1 MRYETNIDLN
11 KNELQNAALQK
22 LTAAPATP
30 VKGQMYFNTTD
41 NRAYAYNGTA
51 WVAMDAVDAPSETPT
66 TLGTII
72 NGADA
77 KTTPVDADLIP
88 LVDSAASNLLKKL
101 SWANLKATAKA
112 YFDTLYAAITHNHD
126 ASAINAGTLPVARGG
141 TGVTSVGAL
150 MASLG
155 IIEGICSTSYGTN
168 PKVVSFAVNPITL
181 NSGSVFAVKFEAGGI
196 PGGSALRINSMDY
209 PILTSSNGYTS
220 IANGEAP
227 SPGTYLFAYIPTP
240 TAHVALL
247 NPFPTL
253 AETKSV
259 GNNTS
264 AIATTSFVNAE
275 IANDAAP
282 IAHVGATGTAHG
294 VATGSVNGF
303 MASADK
309 TKLDGIATSANNYIH
324 PNHSG
329 DVTSTGDG
337 ATAISENAVSNA
349 KLADMAVNTLKG
361 RSTTGTGDPE
371 DLTAANVRTILN
383 VADGANN
390 YSHPNHTGDVT
401 STGDGAT
408 LIAAKSVTLAKMADM
423 ATASILG
430 RKTAATGVPEVL
442 SKADVLTLL
451 NVADGA
457 QVNTVTSVA
466 GKTGAVTLVKG
477 DVGLGNVTNDAQV
490 KKLASSTSGNIPTW
504 NGTTGD
510 ALAAGYSVETTLSGA
525 STAIPRA
532 DAVKTYVDGLLSAS
546 DAMVFKGTVGT
557 GGTYEIA
564 AFNSLVVYN
573 AGWSFKVTN
582 NGTIKGKVCEIGDLL
597 IATVDRASGGVDTD
611 WIVVQTNLD
620 GAVIGPASS
629 TSGNIPLFN
638 GTSGKLLQNS
648 SYSPASFATAT
659 HDHIGSYT
667 RKYSLAFG
675 NGSMSTYVLTHNLNT
690 RDLTVTLRETA
701 SPYAVVM
708 CDMEFDTVNSI
719 TLKFASPP
727 STNQYTITV
736 VG

>member
-41 NRAYAYNGTA
+41 NRAYSYNGTV

-66 TLGTII
+66 TLGSIV

-101 SWANLKATAKA
+101 TWANVKATAKT
-112 YFDTLYAAITHNHD
+112 YFDTLYAAISHSHD

-141 TGVTSVGAL
+141 TGVSSVGAL
-150 MASLG
+150 MASMG

-168 PKVVSFAVNPITL
+168 PKVVSFAVNPVTM
-181 NSGSVFAVKFEAGGI
+181 NPGSVFAVKFEAGGI
-196 PGGSALRINSMDY
+196 PGGSALRINSTDY
-209 PILTSSNGYTS
+209 PILTQTNGYTN
-220 IANGEAP
+220 IATGEAP

-240 TAHVALL
+240 AAHVVLL
-247 NPFPTL
+247 NPAPTL

-259 GNNTS
+259 GTNSS
-264 AIATTSFVNAE
+264 AIATTAFVNAE

-303 MASADK
+303 MTSADK
-309 TKLDGIATSANNYIH
+309 TKLDGIATSANNYVHPNHSGDVTSSGDGATSITDNAVVNSKLADMAVNTLKGRITTGTGDPEDLTAANVRSILNVAEGANNYVH

-337 ATAISENAVSNA
+337 ATAI
-349 KLADMAVNTLKG
+349 
-361 RSTTGTGDPE
+361 
-371 DLTAANVRTILN
+371 
-383 VADGANN
+383 
-390 YSHPNHTGDVT
+390 
-401 STGDGAT
+401 
-408 LIAAKSVTLAKMADM
+408 AAKAVTLAKMADM
-423 ATASILG
+423 ATASIIG
-430 RKTAATGVPEVL
+430 RKTAASGSPEVL

-490 KKLASSTSGNIPTW
+490 KKLASSTNGNIPTW

-532 DAVKTYVDGLLSAS
+532 DAVKAYIDGLLSAS
-546 DAMVFKGTVGT
+546 DAMIFKGTLGT
-557 GGTYEIA
+557 GGTITALPTTY
-564 AFNSLVVYN
+564 S
-573 AGWSFKVTN
+573 AGWSYKVIN
-582 NGTIKGKVCEIGDLL
+582 IGTYAGKVCEIGDLI
-597 IATVDRASGGVDTD
+597 IAIVDRAGTGNVDTD
-611 WIVVQTNLD
+611 WIVIQTNLD
-620 GAVIGPASS
+620 GAVIGPASA
-629 TSGNIPLFN
+629 TDGTLPLFN
-638 GTSGKLLQNS
+638 GTSGKLLRTS
-648 SYSPASFATAT
+648 SYTPASFATAT
-659 HDHIGSYT
+659 HNHIGSYT

-675 NGSMSTYVLTHNLNT
+675 NGTLSTYVLTHNLNT
-690 RDLTVTLRETA
+690 RDLVVTLRETA
-701 SPYAVVM
+701 APYAVVM
-708 CDMEFDTVNSI
+708 CDVEFDTVN
-719 TLKFASPP
+719 TVTVKFATPP
-727 STNQYTITV
+727 ATNQYTITV